1 MSYRWILRMKRL
13 AQNPPSEGRVK
24 LVLGVIAACIL
35 LVVVE
40 RYIGWP
46 DFLTSDPVGRR
57 WKP

>member
-13 AQNPPSEGRVK
+13 AQNPPSEARVK
-24 LVLGVIAACIL
+24 LVLGIIAVCVL
-35 LVVVE
+35 LYLIE
-40 RYIGWP
+40 RFYGWP